1 MPTKLFGL
9 ILMSTVLIGCNDSDS
24 ETEVKETQVQ
34 SNKSPAE
41 QPSNEPE
48 TRTIKVSGKVIFE
61 EGVGNVEVC
70 ADLKRT
76 LACSSK
82 DPKTTTNPDGSY
94 ELSWES
100 EAPHLG
106 YNLVASWPRE
116 DPLPRITETLA
127 PYWETVAVG
136 ARDIYDGVINPLT
149 TAELSV
155 EHAMSMRDYTDQ
167 ELQEGL
173 DKLREIYADIYNL
186 PANEVYTKITESGRY
201 ADTMAIQSRL
211 GSHTIGLVTD
221 PLAPAHVARELKDEM
236 LDKVDAENTSVQR
249 YFIRNSKDIK
259 KRVRETL
266 IELGYL
272 TES

>member
-34 SNKSPAE
+34 SNENETE
-41 QPSNEPE
+41 QANKKPE
-48 TRTIKVSGKVIFE
+48 TRTIKVSGTVIFE

-70 ADLKRT
+70 ADLKKTFR
-76 LACSSK
+76 CNSK
-82 DPKTTTNPDGSY
+82 HPKTTTNPDGSY

-106 YNLVASWPRE
+106 YNLVASWPRKN
-116 DPLPRITETLA
+116 PLPKITVTLA
-127 PYWETVAVG
+127 PYWETVTIG

-155 EHAMSMRDYTDQ
+155 EHAMSMRDYTDKEQ
-167 ELQEGL
+167 QEGL
-173 DKLREIYADIYNL
+173 DELREIYADIYDL
-186 PANEVYTKITESGRY
+186 PANEVYTKVTESGRY
-201 ADTMAIQSRL
+201 ADTMAIQNRL
-211 GSHTIGLVTD
+211 SSHTIGIVTD
-221 PLAPAHVARELKDEM
+221 PLAPAHVARKLKDEM
-236 LDKVDAENTSVQR
+236 LNKVDAQNTSVQR
-249 YFIRNSKDIK
+249 YFIRNSKGIE